1 MFMGQWK
8 CVSWNIH
15 HTVSISLKNTTFIP
29 TWHFLFNILIF
40 FSNVQ
45 YISVLSFSMWP
56 FFYKILAGVS
66 DFLTDKAIIL
76 KFHNIYD
83 SGVYINIFYLTNPWN
98 SMGKKFVTQNVL
110 HSWHFWQHISMT
122 IFSRKRYFND
132 ILWAWTYNN
141 NNTLLL
147 SVIRY
152 KKTRS
157 TAMER

>member
-29 TWHFLFNILIF
+29 TWHFLFNVLIF
-40 FSNVQ
+40 FIPI
-45 YISVLSFSMWP
+45 YFSIKFFVWP
-56 FFYKILAGVS
+56 FYFYKSAEVS

-98 SMGKKFVTQNVL
+98 SMEKKFVTQNVL
-110 HSWHFWQHISMT
+110 HSWHFWQHISMI
-122 IFSRKRYFND
+122 IFSGKRCFND
-132 ILWAWTYNN
+132 ICGHEHIIITTHCY
-141 NNTLLL
+141 
-147 SVIRY
+147 Y
-152 KKTRS
+152 Q
-157 TAMER
+157 